1 MNELDE
7 GKDVYQAMKT
17 IYALRPI
24 YIHVKKKFTHMMK
37 MVTCVLLLVAIAL
50 ALLSSIYQAGVES
63 FDDRP
68 APAGAD

>member
-1 MNELDE
+1 
-7 GKDVYQAMKT
+7 
-17 IYALRPI
+17 
-24 YIHVKKKFTHMMK
+24 MMK